1 MGLETKTFSIQGPIL
16 FQNKVFKD
24 SRGFFCERFKL
35 SDFEILDRPF
45 VQENFSRSAPRVL
58 RGLHYQFA
66 PAQGKLVT
74 CMKGKIFDVAVDIRR
89 DSKTF
94 GRHVS
99 VVLDG
104 DSPSWFWVPAGFAHG
119 FLNISDSDADVI
131 YKVDQPYG
139 PTGEGAIIWNDSDL
153 AIDWPIKNPL
163 LSDKD
168 LAAFSF
174 KNYSL
179 NSRF

>member
-1 MGLETKTFSIQGPIL
+1 MALEVKSFSVDGPLL
-16 FQNKVFKD
+16 FQNKTFAD

-35 SDFEILDRPF
+35 VDFEILGRQF
-45 VQENFSRSAPRVL
+45 VQDNFSRSAPKVL

-74 CMKGKIFDVAVDIRR
+74 CIKGKIFDVAVDIRKN
-89 DSKTF
+89 SKTF
-94 GRHVS
+94 GKHVS

-104 DSPSWFWVPAGFAHG
+104 EKPSWFWVPAGFAHG
-119 FLNISDSDADVI
+119 FLNISESEADVM

-139 PTGEGAIIWNDSDL
+139 PQGEGAIIWNDSQL
-153 AIDWPIKNPL
+153 GIDWPIKNPL

-168 LAAFSF
+168 LSAIGF
-174 KNYSL
+174 KEYS
-179 NSRF
+179 SEPKF